1 MTSVPTLTHD
11 QKPVLE
17 LSPGPLDPADPL
29 TIGMVS
35 YLNTLPLISGLDRV
49 GGVRLARTVPAEQ
62 VGLLEAGQVDVALCS
77 VVDLVRSS
85 VPLSVV
91 PVGMLGC
98 QGPTLTVRLFSRR
111 PLSEL
116 TNVHC
121 DSDSHTSVRL
131 IKVLFRE
138 QHGIELETR
147 AFDPRSD
154 FKVSDAEAFLLIGD
168 KVMNNSLPLEFH
180 DHQLDLGE
188 AWFDL
193 TGLPFVF
200 ATWMC
205 RRDLGEE
212 QADRV
217 RRVAI
222 LLDRAR
228 RRNAHRLSQL
238 AFSEAERF
246 NWDSPVMARQYL
258 EELLRFEFTDQASD
272 AMGRFLQLSEGFSD
286 PIPLFNWK

>member
-1 MTSVPTLTHD
+1 MTSVPTFTPD

-17 LSPGPLDPADPL
+17 LSPGPLDPGAPL

-35 YLNTLPLISGLDRV
+35 YLNTLPLISGLERV
-49 GGVRLARTVPAEQ
+49 EGVQLARTVPADQ

-111 PLSEL
+111 PLAEL
-116 TNVHC
+116 TRVLC

-131 IKVLFRE
+131 IKVLF
-138 QHGIELETR
+138 QALYGIEIETTV
-147 AFDPRSD
+147 FDPRSD
-154 FKVSDAEAFLLIGD
+154 FEVSDADAFLLIGD

-180 DHQLDLGE
+180 EHQLDLGE
-188 AWFDL
+188 AWF
-193 TGLPFVF
+193 TVTKLPFVF

-205 RRDLGEE
+205 RSDLSEE

-217 RRVAI
+217 RRIAI

-228 RRNAHRLSQL
+228 RRNAHRLSEL
-238 AFSEAERF
+238 AFSEADRF
-246 NWDSPVMARQYL
+246 NWDSPGMARQYL
-258 EELLRFEFTDQASD
+258 EELLRFEFTDQARE
-272 AMGRFLQLSEGFSD
+272 AMSRFLQLSEGFSE
-286 PIPLFNWK
+286 PIPLFNWN